1 MTQNSSSDV
10 TATDSS
16 LSSSSRYSR
25 PLTRNIGRLTKESIN
40 QQLVD
45 SVVKSVVKRRQ
56 EREKIAQLT
65 RKRSISEDKED
76 LFESEK
82 ETNDG
87 AIMEV
92 SSFAIDHPFLDI
104 NKDKEWLDHY
114 RQSQK
119 CENERVSQSGF
130 FQSLASTLRST
141 FSALNPFRKVEIGK
155 PEVNPNPFIYVNGN
169 KQVNPAY
176 LNYVHYRKQN
186 PLPSAPKENPS
197 TIQTEL
203 QSGFSPVPDVNLF
216 LPFDKSSI
224 LKSSTNTAKKS
235 KRKAQVQ
242 NNAKAVTKSAFKKD
256 VKTKK
261 VALNK
266 PRMIATGSCASQKP
280 YEKKGYLEGFV
291 HSKRRKCLF

>member
-1 MTQNSSSDV
+1 MEQESGKEG
-10 TATDSS
+10 
-16 LSSSSRYSR
+16 R
-25 PLTRNIGRLTKESIN
+25 RN
-40 QQLVD
+40 
-45 SVVKSVVKRRQ
+45 
-56 EREKIAQLT
+56 
-65 RKRSISEDKED
+65 RKC
-76 LFESEK
+76 
-82 ETNDG
+82 
-87 AIMEV
+87 
-92 SSFAIDHPFLDI
+92 DI
-104 NKDKEWLDHY
+104 
-114 RQSQK
+114 
-119 CENERVSQSGF
+119 
-130 FQSLASTLRST
+130 LR
-141 FSALNPFRKVEIGK
+141 FPHWDPHHQAMK
-155 PEVNPNPFIYVNGN
+155 P
-169 KQVNPAY
+169 Q
-176 LNYVHYRKQN
+176 KQN